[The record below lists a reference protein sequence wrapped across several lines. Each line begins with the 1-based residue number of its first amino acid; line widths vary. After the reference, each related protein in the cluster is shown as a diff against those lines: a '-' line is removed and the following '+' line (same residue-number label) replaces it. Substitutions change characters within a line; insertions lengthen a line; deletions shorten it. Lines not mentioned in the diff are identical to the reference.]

1 MAIYVKE
8 NKAGIYPEAQDYLL
22 FADADASLTGASL
35 TAADH
40 GPIVCEPGSRAYC
53 LNGELYI
60 LSTAGVWTKVA
71 NGLTSF

>member
-40 GPIVCEPGSRAYC
+40 GPIVCER
-53 LNGELYI
+53 YI
-60 LSTAGVWTKVA
+60 LSTAGVWTKVV

>member
-8 NKAGIYPEAQDYLL
+8 QRSVIYPEAQDYLL
-22 FADADASLTGASL
+22 FADASASLTGPSL

-60 LSTAGVWTKVA
+60 LSTAGTWTKIV
-71 NGLTSF
+71 NGLKTF